1 MIILES
7 ILTFWTLVAW
17 SNKQIDLFFEI
28 SILLRYR
35 ADFPVFRS
43 LQQSHSS
50 TVVFCDKA
58 AFPQTS
64 LSHRDSKDKRYK
76 IPFRIWLVI
85 LGLTCCKHS
94 LKWILNA
101 IQDIIL
107 IYLHS
112 LASKPIVSV
121 AKESLF
127 KQFLTMFIL
136 CRPFL
141 ASFSSGN
148 NLSWYF

>member
-50 TVVFCDKA
+50 TVVFCDIDKA

-107 IYLHS
+107 IFVQLS
-112 LASKPIVSV
+112 FKTDSFCCKGITIV
-121 AKESLF
+121 
-127 KQFLTMFIL
+127 KQVLTMFVL
-136 CRPFL
+136 CCP
-141 ASFSSGN
+141 AFST
-148 NLSWYF
+148 